1 LELPIVVDSKSS
13 IVNRFPAMHRQR
25 SHLAILAS
33 LISIGLGSAGFA
45 IAHGANGGN
54 SCAGHSMGFHGNSG
68 GHGHGH
74 HRGGW
79 QGERGSGGGY
89 GGRNPGGWSIPGHGY
104 FFASIPSYCKLVYWE
119 GVPYYYSDDLYYEWN
134 GSAGAYQ
141 EVQPP
146 AGLAERIGAQAPV
159 VTELFVFPNGDQS
172 NEQLERDREAC
183 HRWAV
188 QQVGGDPKT
197 AAPHI
202 KASDRSA
209 AKLANYLRADAAC
222 LEAHDYRVE

>member
-1 LELPIVVDSKSS
+1 MDASAKICRLTWAVAGKQRVGGI
-13 IVNRFPAMHRQR
+13 MHRQR
-25 SHLAILAS
+25 SRFATLAG

-45 IAHGANGGN
+45 IAHGANGG
-54 SCAGHSMGFHGNSG
+54 
-68 GHGHGH
+68 HGHGH

-79 QGERGSGGGY
+79 LGERGSGGGGY

-104 FFASIPSYCKLVYWE
+104 FFASIPSYCKPVYWE
-119 GVPYYYSDDLYYEWN
+119 GVSYYYADDLYYEWN
-134 GSAGAYQ
+134 ASAGAYQ
-141 EVQPP
+141 EVPP
-146 AGLAERIGAQAPV
+146 PIGLAEQIAAQAPIM
-159 VTELFVFPNGDQS
+159 TELFVFPNGDQS

-188 QQVGGDPKT
+188 RQVGFDPIT

>member
-1 LELPIVVDSKSS
+1 MRLVHRKRS
-13 IVNRFPAMHRQR
+13 RFAA
-25 SHLAILAS
+25 LAG
-33 LISIGLGSAGFA
+33 LISIGLGSTGFA

-54 SCAGHSMGFHGNSG
+54 SSA

-79 QGERGSGGGY
+79 QVERGTGGREY
-89 GGRNPGGWSIPGHGY
+89 GGRNPRGWSIPGHGY

-119 GVPYYYSDDLYYEWN
+119 GVPYYYADDLYYEWN

-146 AGLAERIGAQAPV
+146 AGLAEQISAQAPV
-159 VTELFVFPNGDQS
+159 VTELFVFQNEDQS

-188 QQVGGDPKT
+188 QQVGFDPKT

-202 KASDRSA
+202 KASDPSV

-222 LEAHDYRVE
+222 LEAHGYRVE

>member
-1 LELPIVVDSKSS
+1 
-13 IVNRFPAMHRQR
+13 MHRQR
-25 SHLAILAS
+25 SRFATLAG

-54 SCAGHSMGFHGNSG
+54 GSAGHA
-68 GHGHGH
+68 HGH

-79 QGERGSGGGY
+79 QGERGSGGGGY
-89 GGRNPGGWSIPGHGY
+89 GGRNRGGWSIPGHGF

-119 GVPYYYSDDLYYEWN
+119 GVPYYYADDLYYEWN

-146 AGLAERIGAQAPV
+146 ASLAEQIAAQAPV
-159 VTELFVFPNGDQS
+159 VTELYVFPNGNQS

-188 QQVGGDPKT
+188 QPIGFDPKT

-202 KASDRSA
+202 KASDRSVA
-209 AKLANYLRADAAC
+209 NLANYLRADAAC

>member
-1 LELPIVVDSKSS
+1 
-13 IVNRFPAMHRQR
+13 MHRQR
-25 SHLAILAS
+25 SRFATLAG

-45 IAHGANGGN
+45 IAHGASGG
-54 SCAGHSMGFHGNSG
+54 HGSA

-79 QGERGSGGGY
+79 QGERGSGGRGY
-89 GGRNPGGWSIPGHGY
+89 GGRNPGGWSIPGHGF

-119 GVPYYYSDDLYYEWN
+119 GVPYYYADDFYYEWN

-146 AGLAERIGAQAPV
+146 AGLAGQIAAQAPV
-159 VTELFVFPNGDQS
+159 VTELYVFPNGDQS

-188 QQVGGDPKT
+188 QQVGFDPKT

-202 KASDRSA
+202 KASDGSA
-209 AKLANYLRADAAC
+209 ARLANYLRADAAC

>member
-1 LELPIVVDSKSS
+1 
-13 IVNRFPAMHRQR
+13 MHRQR
-25 SHLAILAS
+25 SRFATLAG

-45 IAHGANGGN
+45 IAHGASGG
-54 SCAGHSMGFHGNSG
+54 HGSA

-79 QGERGSGGGY
+79 QGERGSGGGAH
-89 GGRNPGGWSIPGHGY
+89 GGRNPGGWSIPGHGF

-119 GVPYYYSDDLYYEWN
+119 GVPYYYADDLYYEWN

-146 AGLAERIGAQAPV
+146 AGLAGQIAAQAPV
-159 VTELFVFPNGDQS
+159 VTELYVFPNGDQS

-188 QQVGGDPKT
+188 QQVGFDPKT

-202 KASDRSA
+202 KASDGSA
-209 AKLANYLRADAAC
+209 AQLANYLRADAAC

>member
-1 LELPIVVDSKSS
+1 
-13 IVNRFPAMHRQR
+13 MHRQR
-25 SHLAILAS
+25 SRFATLAG

-45 IAHGANGGN
+45 IAHGASGG
-54 SCAGHSMGFHGNSG
+54 HGSA

-79 QGERGSGGGY
+79 QGERGSGGRGY
-89 GGRNPGGWSIPGHGY
+89 GGRNPGGWSIPGHGF

-119 GVPYYYSDDLYYEWN
+119 GVPYYYADDLYYEWN

-146 AGLAERIGAQAPV
+146 AGLAGQIAAQAPV
-159 VTELFVFPNGDQS
+159 VTELYVFPNGDQS

-188 QQVGGDPKT
+188 QQVGFDPKT

-202 KASDRSA
+202 KASDGSA
-209 AKLANYLRADAAC
+209 AQLANYLRADAAC

>member
-1 LELPIVVDSKSS
+1 MAAMAAPVMDTVITEAAGKVSVVL
-13 IVNRFPAMHRQR
+13 VAVGM
-25 SHLAILAS
+25 AVATAEAGAS
-33 LISIGLGSAGFA
+33 R
-45 IAHGANGGN
+45 
-54 SCAGHSMGFHGNSG
+54 
-68 GHGHGH
+68 GHGF
-74 HRGGW
+74 
-79 QGERGSGGGY
+79 
-89 GGRNPGGWSIPGHGY
+89 

-119 GVPYYYSDDLYYEWN
+119 GVPYYYADDLYYEWN

-146 AGLAERIGAQAPV
+146 AGLAEQIAAQAPV

-188 QQVGGDPKT
+188 QQVGFDPKT

-202 KASDRSA
+202 KASDGSV

>member
-1 LELPIVVDSKSS
+1 
-13 IVNRFPAMHRQR
+13 MHRQR
-25 SHLAILAS
+25 SLFAILAG

-54 SCAGHSMGFHGNSG
+54 GSAGHGVGFQSSSN
-68 GHGHGH
+68 GHGRGH
-74 HRGGW
+74 HRGDW
-79 QGERGSGGGY
+79 QGERGSGGGGY

-104 FFASIPSYCKLVYWE
+104 FFASVPSYCKLVYWE
-119 GVPYYYSDDLYYEWN
+119 GVPYYYADDLYYEWN

-146 AGLAERIGAQAPV
+146 AGLAEQIAAQAPV

-188 QQVGGDPKT
+188 QQVGFDPKT

-202 KASDRSA
+202 KASDRSV

-222 LEAHDYRVE
+222 LEARDYRVEYRP

>member
-1 LELPIVVDSKSS
+1 
-13 IVNRFPAMHRQR
+13 MHRQR
-25 SHLAILAS
+25 SRFATLAG

-54 SCAGHSMGFHGNSG
+54 GGHGH

-79 QGERGSGGGY
+79 LGERGSGGGGY
-89 GGRNPGGWSIPGHGY
+89 GGRDPGGWSIPGHGY

-119 GVPYYYSDDLYYEWN
+119 GVSYYYADDLYYEWN

-146 AGLAERIGAQAPV
+146 AGLAEQIAAQAPV
-159 VTELFVFPNGDQS
+159 MTELFVFPNGDQS

-188 QQVGGDPKT
+188 QQVGFDPMT
-197 AAPHI
+197 AAPNI
-202 KASDRSA
+202 NASDRSV

-222 LEAHDYRVE
+222 LEARGYRVE